1 MRTLPI
7 GARLY
12 VVAIV
17 AAAAGLLAVFATLP
31 RPEEF
36 RLFVGLAAGTMIASA
51 WKLRLPTAR
60 NRATLSVSFII
71 DFASLLLIGPHTTVL
86 VSGIGA
92 LSQSLIRARRRSP
105 LHQIL
110 VNVACLIITVEAAGA
125 VYQLVGGKFA
135 PIDWRR
141 DATPMVAAVTTF
153 FLVNSG
159 TVALAIAL
167 SMGKTFRRVWE
178 DGFLWTC
185 PTYFVGAAV
194 SAILAQIG
202 ATHMWD
208 VLPLACVPIYVMYRA
223 YCAFAGRVEEEHRHR
238 EVIESLNEG
247 MAVVQSDGRIA
258 LWNDALER
266 ILGVPR
272 EAAIGRTLTEAVP
285 ELARTSLPQA
295 MAAVFES
302 GTSEQIECLTIC
314 RQDRT
319 LMLDVRV
326 FVFTN
331 GVAIFCSD
339 VTGHAEAKVALRE
352 SEERYALAA
361 AGSNDGLW
369 DWDLNSGA
377 LYLSPRWHAMLGL
390 PSHVS
395 SGGPDAWF
403 TRIHSDDLAS
413 FQASLQAHIAGRTA
427 HFEHEHRVR
436 HEDGTYRRVLCRGV
450 AVRQPG
456 GPATRIAGSQTDI
469 TERAA
474 IQEQLQHAAVHDAL
488 TGLPNR
494 LLFMEL
500 LAKVL
505 ERSRRQLDHL
515 FAVLFLD
522 IDRFKVVNDSLG
534 HLAGDELLVCVSRRV
549 VACMRQGD
557 AIARLGGDEFT
568 ILLSDLSDVGQASII
583 AERIL
588 EALRDPF
595 PINGREVFVTGSI
608 GIALSTTGYQKPDEI
623 MRDADTA
630 MYRAK
635 ALGKARYEL
644 FDASMHARAVERLR
658 LEGDLRKAIERGEF
672 TLHYQPIVALKS
684 GKWTGFEAL
693 LRWPRP
699 DRDLSPAEFI
709 PIIEEMG
716 LIDLLGAWVI
726 QEACR
731 QIAVWRERFPKLPA
745 LGVTVNVSAR
755 QLSRADFVRTVRD
768 AVRAA
773 NLKAGDLRIEITE
786 TTLMENPEGAEVV
799 LRQLRGLGVKVYL
812 DDFGTGFSSLSY
824 LHRFPVD
831 TVKIDQTFI
840 ASLSGG
846 SSQPAIVESIV
857 TLAKT
862 LGTHVIAEGV
872 ETEAQISELMRLGCS
887 EAQGFYFARPLPACT
902 AETFLALNERLEAKA
917 SFDDKPAGVLVSP
930 RPHET
935 VLSL

>member
-1 MRTLPI
+1 MRSLPI
-7 GARLY
+7 WARVY
-12 VVAIV
+12 VVGIIAG
-17 AAAAGLLAVFATLP
+17 AAALLAVFATLP
-31 RPEEF
+31 RASELH
-36 RLFVGLAAGTMIASA
+36 LFVGLTAATVAASA
-51 WKLRLPTAR
+51 LKLRLPAAKD
-60 NRATLSVSFII
+60 RATLSVSFII

-92 LSQSLIRARRRSP
+92 IGQSLIRSTRRSP

-110 VNVACLIITVEAAGA
+110 VNVGCLVITVEAAGA
-125 VYQLVGGKFA
+125 VYQLTGGRPA
-135 PIDWRR
+135 PLDWTR
-141 DATPMVAAVTTF
+141 DATPMIAAVMTF
-153 FLVNSG
+153 YVLNSA
-159 TVALAIAL
+159 TVASAIAL
-167 SMGKTFRRVWE
+167 STGKSFRRVWE
-178 DGFLWTC
+178 EGFLWAG

-194 SAILAQIG
+194 SSIIAQIV
-202 ATHMWD
+202 ATRSWEL
-208 VLPLACVPIYVMYRA
+208 LPLAAAPIYVTYRA
-223 YCAFAGRVEEEHRHR
+223 YRSFAGQVEQEHRHR

-247 MAVVQSDGRIA
+247 MAVVQSDGHVA

-266 ILGVPR
+266 ITGVAR
-272 EAAIGRTLTEAVP
+272 KDAIGRTLTEAVP
-285 ELARTSLPQA
+285 ELAGTALPQA
-295 MAAVFES
+295 MAAVLES
-302 GTSEQIECLTIC
+302 GTSERIEYLEVRRKGRCLI
-314 RQDRT
+314 
-319 LMLDVRV
+319 LDARL

-339 VTGHAEAKVALRE
+339 VTDRAEAAVALRN

-369 DWDLNSGA
+369 DWDLVSDE
-377 LYLSPRWHAMLGL
+377 LFLSPRWQAMLGL
-390 PSHVS
+390 ASQATPT
-395 SGGPDAWF
+395 GPDGWF
-403 TRIHSDDLAS
+403 DRVHPDDVAS
-413 FQASLQAHIAGRTA
+413 FQAALRAHIAGKTE
-427 HFEHEHRVR
+427 HFEHEHRIR
-436 HEDGTYRRVLCRGV
+436 HKNGSYRRVLCRGV
-450 AVRQPG
+450 AVRQPDG
-456 GPATRIAGSQTDI
+456 AATRIAGSQTDI
-469 TERAA
+469 TQRAA

-505 ERSRRQLDHL
+505 DRSRRQPDHG

-522 IDRFKVVNDSLG
+522 LDRFKLVNDSLG
-534 HLAGDELLVCVSRRV
+534 HLIGDELLVGVSRRV

-568 ILLSDLSDVGQASII
+568 ILLNDVSDVTQAIMV

-588 EALRDPF
+588 HELRAPF
-595 PINGREVFVTGSI
+595 AVRGREVFVTGSM
-608 GIALSTTGYQKPDEI
+608 GIALSATGYQKPEEI

-658 LEGDLRKAIERGEF
+658 LEGDLRRAIERGEF
-672 TLHYQPIVALKS
+672 VLHYQPVVSLKS

-699 DRDLSPAEFI
+699 DREMSPAEFI

-726 QEACR
+726 REACS
-731 QIAVWRERFPKLPA
+731 QIAIWRTRFPNLPA

-755 QLSRADFVRTVRD
+755 QLGQSDFVKTVRE
-768 AVRAA
+768 AVSAA
-773 NLKAGDLRIEITE
+773 DLRAGDLRIEITE

-799 LRQLRGLGVKVYL
+799 LRQLCGLGVKVSL
-812 DDFGTGFSSLSY
+812 DDFGTGFSSLSH

-831 TVKIDQTFI
+831 TLKIDQSFI
-840 ASLSGG
+840 ASLSNG

-857 TLAKT
+857 ALAKT

-872 ETEAQISELMRLGCS
+872 ETEAQRSELMRLGCS
-887 EAQGFYFARPLPACT
+887 EAQGFFFARPLPPCT
-902 AETFLALNERLEAKA
+902 AETFLEQSERSATRLPVATR
-917 SFDDKPAGVLVSP
+917 PAPMPIRRAEEGS
-930 RPHET
+930 RPT
-935 VLSL
+935 A